1 MTAFEADLSQPDDE
15 SVMVKLI
22 GEFAGL
28 EALEFEIKLMSH
40 LEAAKKR
47 LILNMSEVPYLDSA
61 ALGLLMKTA
70 TAADG
75 ANKKLILLAPSEGV
89 MKVLKITKTD
99 KQFEIIE
106 DLV

>member
-40 LEAAKKR
+40 LESAKKR

-70 TAADG
+70 TAANG
-75 ANKKLILLAPSEGV
+75 ANKKFILLAPSEGV

-99 KQFEIIE
+99 KFFNI
-106 DLV
+106 L